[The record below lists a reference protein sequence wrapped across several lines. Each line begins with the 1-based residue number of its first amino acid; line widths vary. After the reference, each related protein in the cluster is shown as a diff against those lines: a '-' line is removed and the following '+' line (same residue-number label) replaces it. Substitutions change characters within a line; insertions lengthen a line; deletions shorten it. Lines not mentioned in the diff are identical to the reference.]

1 MTNSVYVISIKRVKD
16 YKSNILSKKDQ
27 YYEYL
32 GFDPLSGYPAFVETS
47 ISPCCKT
54 FTSIENAIK
63 YFDELKK
70 CLREVINFDYYDLST
85 LGIRE
90 RIITYKAE
98 RKLTVVNI

>member
-1 MTNSVYVISIKRVKD
+1 MTNSAYVISIKRVKD
-16 YKSNILSKKDQ
+16 YKSNILSEKDQ

-32 GFDPLSGYPAFVETS
+32 GFDPLSGYPDFVKTS

-63 YFDELKK
+63 YFDDLKK
-70 CLREVINFDYYDLST
+70 CLREVINFDCYDLST

-90 RIITYKAE
+90 RIIIYKAE
-98 RKLTVVNI
+98 RKLTI